1 MEINYLIYSIIIIS
15 ALLFG
20 QFGNTPK
27 NRKIFI
33 VFNLSI
39 LILEVVLRSLSVG
52 SDTHVYYQ
60 LFRSFS
66 SMSWGEVWD
75 QFVQRYTVGGT
86 EDIGYIVLVKIIGS
100 ITHSWFV
107 YTFLTD
113 LMFFIPFGKLL
124 YRYTKDL
131 WQLTLGLLIYV
142 TLFHMIALS
151 GGRQLF
157 AMGFGIMSFLYLDQK
172 KYFKSVLVLV
182 IGALIHQSLLLCL
195 LPIAFSFLGSKPL
208 KIVHIIAFLLI
219 PVVILNVNSIIVF
232 MGEVAQNEKFMRY
245 GQHEVVGG
253 GLTFIALLEMC
264 SLLCYLAFNSKKLE
278 ENNSLKTLYTMVP
291 LFTFFGPTIY
301 SNGSMV
307 RISMYFHLYMVLL
320 IPFALDSFFAKNK
333 HSVYIVVIVL
343 LMFLGLTSSGRIDYY
358 FFWQQPELFNF
369 YY

>member
-20 QFGNTPK
+20 QSGNTPK
-27 NRKIFI
+27 NRKNFI
-33 VFNLSI
+33 VFNLGI
-39 LILEVVLRSLSVG
+39 LIMEVILRSLSVG

-60 LFRSFS
+60 LFYKFS
-66 SMSWGEVWD
+66 SMSWSEIWD

-86 EDIGYIVLVKIIGS
+86 EDIGYILLVKIIGS

-113 LMFFIPFGKLL
+113 LMFFIPFGILL
-124 YRYTKDL
+124 YRYAKDF

-172 KYFKSVLVLV
+172 KYFKSVLMLI

-208 KIVHIIAFLLI
+208 KIVHILAFLLI
-219 PVVILNVNSIIVF
+219 PVVILNVNRILVF

-245 GQHEVVGG
+245 GQQDVVGG
-253 GLTFIALLEMC
+253 GLTFLALLEIC
-264 SLLCYLAFNSKKLE
+264 SLLCYIAFQKKQIE
-278 ENNSLKTLYTMVP
+278 QDSSLKNLYTMVP
-291 LFTFFGPTIY
+291 LFTFFAPTIY

-307 RISMYFHLYMVLL
+307 RISMYFHLYL
-320 IPFALDSFFAKNK
+320 
-333 HSVYIVVIVL
+333 VL
-343 LMFLGLTSSGRIDYY
+343 LMPYVIDRLFPKSRASLYIIIIIALMYLGLTASGRLEYY
-358 FFWQQPELFNF
+358 FFWQEPELFN